1 MVFTV
6 LILNCVPH
14 IDYLGTRGHS
24 KCTHVW
30 PHICSFFSQKIII
43 RIISK
48 STKGKRYVSD
58 VINMTRMYFT
68 NDGMMGKNV
77 CFINVLYLATKK
89 FSKSFFKTYIITL
102 LGEGNTTEFVLFFSS
117 SRVHGFHSCIGRSLT
132 DLKTNTKLVILFRMI
147 Q

>member
-77 CFINVLYLATKK
+77 CFINVLYL
-89 FSKSFFKTYIITL
+89 TL